1 MNHSVR
7 FRIDL
12 ELSDLV
18 NDMLD
23 QIPEHVFK
31 STDSTFLDPAF
42 AGGQFLYGVAS
53 RLIKYGHT
61 KDNIL
66 SRLYGYEYSPVYMNS
81 FKIRGLLG
89 ANLELVNTYEEFL
102 SMTTKKKFDVVLGN
116 PPYQGTNQKEGKS
129 QPKSHNLWSKFVAK
143 GTDLLEEDGFMA
155 FVTPDSW
162 MSYDS
167 KVMKVFKEHSLSWV
181 STDVAKYFDV
191 GSSFTAWI
199 LQNNKSSNTALIDG
213 INVDISNLMYLPRNF
228 EQTYPIHNKVINSNH
243 EKLEA
248 RTSTTCHSDYKQG
261 NLSDQKTKTHKY
273 DTFHTNAQS
282 KFSNKMMEDFDK
294 PKVVWTTSGYF
305 KPFFHKGGLNTTE
318 VCQYVV
324 VKTQKEAK
332 HLMSLLDSKLYKF
345 IINTG
350 KWSGF
355 LNGKVIKLL
364 PRLEDKIWSDAD
376 LYKHFGL
383 TSAEIE
389 YIEANQ

>member
-1 MNHSVR
+1 MIKRNK
-7 FRIDL
+7 FDL
-12 ELSDLV
+12 YELANL
-18 NDMLD
+18 MLD
-23 QIPEHVFK
+23 QIPEQAFK
-31 STDSTFLDPAF
+31 SKTTTFLDPAMG
-42 AGGQFLYGVAS
+42 GGQFCHAIED
-53 RLIKYGHT
+53 RLRKYGHSEQ
-61 KDNIL
+61 NISKRVFGFESVIMDIRFAVNKYNL
-66 SRLYGYEYSPVYMNS
+66 VGQYSLVKPMT
-81 FKIRGLLG
+81 F
-89 ANLELVNTYEEFL
+89 LETETFG
-102 SMTTKKKFDVVLGN
+102 MKFDVIVGN

-143 GTDLLEEDGFMA
+143 GTDLLGEDGYMA

-167 KVMKVFKEHSLSWV
+167 KVMKIFKEHSLSWV

-243 EKLEA
+243 EKLEVK
-248 RTSTTCHSDYKQG
+248 TSTTCHSDYKQG

-324 VKTQKEAK
+324 VNTQKEAR

-355 LNGKVIKLL
+355 LNGKVIKSL
-364 PRLEDKIWSDAD
+364 PSLEDKIWSDAD

-383 TSAEIE
+383 TSEEID
-389 YIEANQ
+389 YIETNQ